1 MKRKKWTEE
10 EEETLINKY
19 SEMVLSG
26 ALTKLRT
33 REKKFLPVCAHVNS
47 IHHERDP
54 QAFPWEWTWRDISIK
69 IQNMRHQ
76 YMGVKQKIRKRREK
90 RKREDSGGGD
100 DDEADNVDEYDWEDG
115 VNHWQNFLRYKEVF
129 GDVDLCE
136 KSDCPNEDSDVL
148 ALGWCGDGLDGEN
161 ELMGD
166 ESNREDGSDH
176 PQLRR
181 KRRKKDSGWRARVF
195 SLLCTH
201 LLEIRGLMVKRE
213 EREKEKE
220 RGRKRVIDGSSGG
233 REQEF
238 GCEDLESL
246 WERRAMEREL
256 RMERELEE
264 GRQRRMRMEEKR
276 EREEMEWRERMV
288 SLQMEHEKQM
298 MQMHADACQNQ
309 MQILGVLVRLMYQ
322 LFGSGNDGLGGLNP
336 MPSQVLQ
343 AMHHPEGMV
352 PAEEKPETHSAADFI
367 VDD

>member
-19 SEMVLSG
+19 SEMVASG
-26 ALTKLRT
+26 ALAKLRT
-33 REKKFLPVCAHVNS
+33 REKKFLPICAHVNS
-47 IHHERDP
+47 THHALDP
-54 QAFPWEWTWRDISIK
+54 QTFPWEWTWRDISIK

-76 YMGVKQKIRKRREK
+76 YMGVKQKIRRRKKRRKNEGG
-90 RKREDSGGGD
+90 GGGD
-100 DDEADNVDEYDWEDG
+100 VEGDDADEYDWEDG

-129 GDVDLCE
+129 GDVDLGE
-136 KSDCPNEDSDVL
+136 KSDCLNEDSDVL
-148 ALGWCGDGLDGEN
+148 ALGWDGDGLDGEN
-161 ELMGD
+161 ELLGD
-166 ESNREDGSDH
+166 ESNREDAADH
-176 PQLRR
+176 IQSRR
-181 KRRKKDSGWRARVF
+181 KRWKKDSGWRARVF

-201 LLEIRGLMVKRE
+201 LLEIRDLMVRRE
-213 EREKEKE
+213 ERERE
-220 RGRKRVIDGSSGG
+220 RDRVSDGSGGG
-233 REQEF
+233 RQRGFE
-238 GCEDLESL
+238 CEERESL
-246 WERRAMEREL
+246 WEQRAVEREL
-256 RMERELEE
+256 RVERELEE
-264 GRQRRMRMEEKR
+264 ERQRRMRMEEKK

-322 LFGSGNDGLGGLNP
+322 LFGSGGDGLGGLNS

-352 PAEEKPETHSAADFI
+352 SAEEKPEAHSAADFI